1 MPIRH
6 KRLVNVG
13 KKNWHFSNIQL
24 GLVLNQTVK
33 FSFFPQKY
41 QNIFNRNNSL
51 KTDIVFMI
59 KYFKLKKNS
68 QTDAI

>member
-6 KRLVNVG
+6 KKIG
-13 KKNWHFSNIQL
+13 KCWQKKLAFFKLSM
-24 GLVLNQTVK
+24 GLMLNQKVK

-59 KYFKLKKNS
+59 KYLKLKKNS